1 MQNYFIKEG
10 YRSNLDPGR
19 VRKYDA
25 APSDQYQEN
34 VYQYAADLV
43 REHALHSVVDCGCG
57 SGYKLAK
64 YIGPVCSD
72 ITGLDQ
78 DAVIRHCLSQY
89 PRFTWLPANFEERRV
104 EVTRKYDLIL
114 CVDVIEHLID
124 PDALLSILKFLAHPE
139 SHIVLSTPERDLI
152 HGLGHL
158 GAPANPYH
166 VREWNMGEFRSYL
179 EASGFTVTGHILVD
193 ATTQLDWKSRLK
205 RVVWPKRYKTCQ
217 VAVCRVLDSS
227 PIDTDRRNDLSK
239 RGQTRCA
246 APV

>member
-89 PRFTWLPANFEERRV
+89 PQYR
-104 EVTRKYDLIL
+104 
-114 CVDVIEHLID
+114 
-124 PDALLSILKFLAHPE
+124 
-139 SHIVLSTPERDLI
+139 
-152 HGLGHL
+152 
-158 GAPANPYH
+158 
-166 VREWNMGEFRSYL
+166 
-179 EASGFTVTGHILVD
+179 
-193 ATTQLDWKSRLK
+193 
-205 RVVWPKRYKTCQ
+205 
-217 VAVCRVLDSS
+217 
-227 PIDTDRRNDLSK
+227 
-239 RGQTRCA
+239 
-246 APV
+246 